1 MTYTGGIK
9 PGATPGT
16 NKVENNSPPGSGTPQ
31 GGVSPGWLKPA
42 PNTTWMKGVVK
53 TDAETMKKRE
63 AFIAQGAMGM
73 HQAVKVTV
81 DSAAQLSAH
90 QRSPSV
96 RNRPPRQARQ
106 PLGIPSS
113 RRRNRAKQRSRLK
126 RNMTTRWLHGERK
139 SSRICIRTCSCQRP
153 ERLLRRLDR
162 SELGEQPLC
171 FSLLPVLTGRRW
183 PKAG

>member
-42 PNTTWMKGVVK
+42 PNTTWMNGVVK

-81 DSAAQLSAH
+81 DSAAQLSAPAVTIGEEPSASSSTSALGDTVEQAAKSNEAALKAEEKHDDEVAARRTQELKDLH
-90 QRSPSV
+90 QDMQLS
-96 RNRPPRQARQ
+96 
-106 PLGIPSS
+106 
-113 RRRNRAKQRSRLK
+113 
-126 RNMTTRWLHGERK
+126 TTG
-139 SSRICIRTCSCQRP
+139 TTAP
-153 ERLLRRLDR
+153 
-162 SELGEQPLC
+162 
-171 FSLLPVLTGRRW
+171 
-183 PKAG
+183 AA